1 MMKKNGFTLVEI
13 MVAVI
18 IVGIL
23 AAVGVPKLFGVIAKA
38 KAAEVP
44 VAAGTYISLQNTYLH
59 ENNGV
64 GSWKNIGYGAP
75 GNGQTDNFIYQGCI
89 QGLIKLRTGGERMV
103 GWQAFNIPNLNSCTP
118 HSAWSVILNPLGE
131 HELSY
136 EHIVSSAEC
145 AALTSNWNVGNA
157 GEGACEATGEM
168 HEPEPSEPSGNPE
181 SSGESVN
188 SAGSSSPSSSGSTQS
203 SASQSSSSTVD
214 CEALMATG
222 HADDPRQIKGNKCG
236 WCYVQECRLAVN
248 KGHLDA
254 ETCVRLCDYEED
266 HDVNKEI
273 EEYEE
278 EQKKKEQEQQQS
290 SNSGGSSG
298 SVSSG
303 GSGGTGGGSGGGS
316 GGTGGG
322 SGSGTSHG
330 TSVGGSSTQP
340 ASSAAQSAA
349 GSSAEESASS
359 ETPVIKDQNGH
370 DVDFESL
377 PDNIHC
383 NTNDCCTEYN
393 KGGKCKNYGDIP
405 KSQCAVYNTSTG
417 TCTQTVENP

>member
-13 MVAVI
+13 MVVVI

-89 QGLIKLRTGGERMV
+89 QGLIRLHSGGERMV

-168 HEPEPSEPSGNPE
+168 HEPEPSEPSEDPE
-181 SSGESVN
+181 NNEESEGSS
-188 SAGSSSPSSSGSTQS
+188 GSSSPSSSGSTGS
-203 SASQSSSSTVD
+203 SESQSSSSAVD

-236 WCYVQECRLAVN
+236 WCYVTECRLAVN

-254 ETCVRLCDYEED
+254 ETCIRLCDYEQD
-266 HDVNKEI
+266 HDINKEI

-322 SGSGTSHG
+322 SGT
-330 TSVGGSSTQP
+330 SSTTP
-340 ASSAAQSAA
+340 SSAASTMQPTNSAPQTETSSA
-349 GSSAEESASS
+349 SVEPGSSG
-359 ETPVIKDQNGH
+359 TPVLKDQSGN
-370 DVDFESL
+370 VLTTEEYNSI
-377 PDNIHC
+377 PDYV
-383 NTNDCCTEYN
+383 CTEK
-393 KGGKCKNYGDIP
+393 KGNDECKKGKEIP
-405 KSQCAVYNTSTG
+405 KSQCAVYNTG
-417 TCTQTVENP
+417 TDLCTAVNSSSSN

>member
-13 MVAVI
+13 MVVVI

-103 GWQAFNIPNLNSCTP
+103 GWQAFNIPNLNYCNQ

-131 HELSY
+131 HEVSY

-145 AALTSNWNVGNA
+145 AALTLNWNVGNA

-168 HEPEPSEPSGNPE
+168 HEPEPSEPSEDPE
-181 SSGESVN
+181 NNEESEGSS
-188 SAGSSSPSSSGSTQS
+188 GSSSPSSSGSTGS
-203 SASQSSSSTVD
+203 SESQSSSSAVD

-236 WCYVQECRLAVN
+236 WCYVTECRLAVN

-254 ETCVRLCDYEED
+254 ETCVRLCDYEKD

-278 EQKKKEQEQQQS
+278 EQRRKEQEQQQS
-290 SNSGGSSG
+290 SNSGGSSA
-298 SVSSG
+298 SG
-303 GSGGTGGGSGGGS
+303 AGGGS
-316 GGTGGG
+316 GGTGGTGGG
-322 SGSGTSHG
+322 SGTGGGGSGTSHG

-370 DVDFESL
+370 DVDFETL

-393 KGGKCKNYGDIP
+393 KGGKCKKYGDIP
-405 KSQCAVYNTSTG
+405 KSQCAVYNTNTG

>member
-1 MMKKNGFTLVEI
+1 MSEKKGFTLVEI
-13 MVAVI
+13 MVVVI

-38 KAAEVP
+38 KASEVP
-44 VAAGTYISLQNTYLH
+44 VAAGTYISLQNAYLH

-89 QGLIKLRTGGERMV
+89 QGLIKLRSGGERMV
-103 GWQAFNIPNLNSCTP
+103 GWQAFNIPNLNYCNQ

-131 HELSY
+131 HEVSY

-145 AALTSNWNVGNA
+145 AALTLNWNVGNA

-168 HEPEPSEPSGNPE
+168 HEPEPSDPTDSPE
-181 SSGESVN
+181 SSDESG
-188 SAGSSSPSSSGSTQS
+188 SSSGSSSPSSSGSTGS
-203 SASQSSSSTVD
+203 SESQSSSSAVD

-254 ETCVRLCDYEED
+254 ETCVRLCDYEAQG

-278 EQKKKEQEQQQS
+278 EQRRKEQEQQQS
-290 SNSGGSSG
+290 SNSGGNS
-298 SVSSG
+298 SSG
-303 GSGGTGGGSGGGS
+303 GSGGGGGSGGDGS
-316 GGTGGG
+316 GGDG
-322 SGSGTSHG
+322 SGVSHG
-330 TSVGGSSTQP
+330 TSAGGSSAQP
-340 ASSAAQSAA
+340 ASSATQIDM
-349 GSSAEESASS
+349 SSSSDASS
-359 ETPVIKDQNGH
+359 SSEAPAIIDQNGNT
-370 DVDFESL
+370 VNFESL
-377 PDNIHC
+377 PESLKC
-383 NTNDCCTEYN
+383 NSVECCTKYNNGGQCKEY
-393 KGGKCKNYGDIP
+393 KDIP
-405 KSQCAVYNTSTG
+405 KSECAVYNTSQEK
-417 TCTQTVENP
+417 CTAVVSSSSSN

>member
-13 MVAVI
+13 MVVVVI
-18 IVGIL
+18 MGIL

-75 GNGQTDNFIYQGCI
+75 GNGQTENFTYSGCI
-89 QGLIKLRTGGERMV
+89 QGLIRLHSGGERMV

-168 HEPEPSEPSGNPE
+168 HEPEPSEPSENPE
-181 SSGESVN
+181 SSGESGN

-236 WCYVQECRLAVN
+236 WCYVTECRLAVN

-254 ETCVRLCDYEED
+254 ETCVRLCDYEKD

-303 GSGGTGGGSGGGS
+303 GTGGGSGGGS

-322 SGSGTSHG
+322 SGSGTS
-330 TSVGGSSTQP
+330 STTP
-340 ASSAAQSAA
+340 SSAASTMQPTNSAPQTETSSA
-349 GSSAEESASS
+349 SVESGSSGA
-359 ETPVIKDQNGH
+359 PVLKDQNGN
-370 DVDFESL
+370 DVDYESL
-377 PDNIHC
+377 PDEISC
-383 NTNDCCTEYN
+383 KTSDCCTSY
-393 KGGKCKNYGDIP
+393 KGNSGKCASYKSIP
-405 KSQCAVYNTSTG
+405 KSQCAVYDTG
-417 TCTQTVENP
+417 TRTCTQTVENP

>member
-75 GNGQTDNFIYQGCI
+75 GNGQTENFTYSGCI
-89 QGLIKLRTGGERMV
+89 QGLIRLHSGGERMV

-157 GEGACEATGEM
+157 GEGACEATAAIQQQ
-168 HEPEPSEPSGNPE
+168 PE
-181 SSGESVN
+181 SSAAEEPESSDGN
-188 SAGSSSPSSSGSTQS
+188 EEDSSASEPGSSASSQSSEANQDDKPAACNDIEKVNNSDACSGTAQGWVYVVECGFFAPKGNAKNKGLTIVEKKKDSDFSKYCNSSS
-203 SASQSSSSTVD
+203 SQSSSASSS
-214 CEALMATG
+214 AT
-222 HADDPRQIKGNKCG
+222 
-236 WCYVQECRLAVN
+236 
-248 KGHLDA
+248 
-254 ETCVRLCDYEED
+254 
-266 HDVNKEI
+266 
-273 EEYEE
+273 
-278 EQKKKEQEQQQS
+278 S
-290 SNSGGSSG
+290 SASNPSSSASNTESSG
-298 SVSSG
+298 SGSGG
-303 GSGGTGGGSGGGS
+303 GSGGSGGSGGGS
-316 GGTGGG
+316 GGTGDGTDQ
-322 SGSGTSHG
+322 GTSAG
-330 TSVGGSSTQP
+330 VSSTQST
-340 ASSAAQSAA
+340 SSVTQTDVI
-349 GSSAEESASS
+349 SSSEESSSS
-359 ETPVIKDQNGH
+359 ETPVVTDQNGEPF
-370 DVDFESL
+370 DMKDL
-377 PDNIHC
+377 PDTITYCDSFNG
-383 NTNDCCTEYN
+383 N
-393 KGGKCKNYGDIP
+393 GSCKNKHSSSIN
-405 KSQCAVYNTSTG
+405 KSQCTKYDTSKNL
-417 TCTQTVENP
+417 CIEKAN